1 MSPYCLLM
9 PVPSPRPP
17 AVSQLHEV
25 RRLRD
30 LLRAAIAGGRF
41 PDGHLPGE
49 GELMVGF
56 GTSRSAVRGAVSL
69 LHEEGLVRPLAAP
82 GTFRA
87 VRHPRRRPAVVVTAA
102 SVHTRLL
109 DRTGVA
115 APAPLAAW
123 LGVPAG
129 APCLRIEFVTEAEG
143 VPSAVETHYVLQPE
157 AAELLG
163 IPMRDGWP
171 TLLDDARL
179 ARGRTEAEV
188 DELPADPSVAEL
200 LRVRPGSA
208 VLAVE
213 QTTTDPDGRVFDAAV
228 LRVRPA
234 RTQPGDPRP
243 GDPCPGAA
251 QGGHRAAG

>member
-1 MSPYCLLM
+1 M
-9 PVPSPRPP
+9 PVPSPRPS
-17 AVSQLHEV
+17 AVSQPHEV

-41 PDGHLPGE
+41 PDGRLPGE

-56 GTSRSAVRGAVSL
+56 GASRSAVRGALSL
-69 LHEEGLVRPLAAP
+69 LHDEGLVSPLTAP

-87 VRHPRRRPAVVVTAA
+87 VRQPRTLPAVVPTAA

-109 DRTGVA
+109 DRTGIA

-129 APCLRIEFVTEAEG
+129 APCLRIEFVTEVDGE
-143 VPSAVETHYVLQPE
+143 PTAVETHYVLQPE

-163 IPMRDGWP
+163 IPMRDGWR
-171 TLLDDARL
+171 TLLDDAGL
-179 ARGRTEAEV
+179 ATARTEAEV
-188 DELPADPSVAEL
+188 DHLPADPSVAEL
-200 LRVRPGSA
+200 LGVRPGST

-213 QTTTDPDGRVFDAAV
+213 QTASDPDGRVFEAAV
-228 LRVRPA
+228 LRMRPGDA
-234 RTQPGDPRP
+234 APGDPHPPGPCSGAAP
-243 GDPCPGAA
+243 GDC
-251 QGGHRAAG
+251 RAAG